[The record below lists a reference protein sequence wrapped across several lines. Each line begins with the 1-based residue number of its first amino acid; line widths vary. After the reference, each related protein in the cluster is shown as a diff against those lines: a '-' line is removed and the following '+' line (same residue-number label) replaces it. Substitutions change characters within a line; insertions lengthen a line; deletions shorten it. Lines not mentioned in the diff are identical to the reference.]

1 LHFPTPAR
9 LDLFEILLSDLSDVF
24 SIPAQPDVSV
34 ALHRPK
40 QPGGW
45 MVLEGK
51 ARDARTNGCWLLS
64 GAALSKENK
73 SFSCRT
79 RQALAFPSAA
89 ALSVIDRA

>member
-1 LHFPTPAR
+1 
-9 LDLFEILLSDLSDVF
+9 
-24 SIPAQPDVSV
+24 
-34 ALHRPK
+34 
-40 QPGGW
+40 

-51 ARDARTNGCWLLS
+51 ARDARTNGCWLLP